1 MIVNRKTADFKN
13 KNSRGKKNEQR
24 SFQNCLCHNQIQAL
38 KEVGRPDYICSMKED
53 IKHGNAR
60 EGDSSNSDCKKLNV
74 SDDEVMEVFFIFY
87 FYFG

>member
-1 MIVNRKTADFKN
+1 M
-13 KNSRGKKNEQR
+13 
-24 SFQNCLCHNQIQAL
+24 CHNQIQAL